1 MVVIL
6 DRWAGLHATPFTAAA
21 RPVGEQLLARYG
33 EPHRRYHDGRHL
45 REVLDAVDL
54 LAHHARDVDAV
65 RLAAWLHDA
74 VYDPTAAAGANE
86 SASADLA
93 AALLPPLGHPAARV
107 ALVVRLVLLTASHD
121 PTADDLDGQVLCDA
135 DLRVLAASPA
145 RYAQYAADVRAEYA
159 HVPDAP
165 FAAGRTQVL
174 GRLPARP
181 RLFATA
187 TAFELWEAPARANVG
202 AELSRLRPQR
212 R

>member
-1 MVVIL
+1 MVAIL
-6 DRWAGLHATPFTAAA
+6 DRWVGLQATPFAAAA
-21 RPVGEQLLARYG
+21 RPVGELLLARYG

-54 LAHHARDVDAV
+54 LAHHASDVDAV

-93 AALLPPLGHPAARV
+93 AALLPPLGHPTARV
-107 ALVVRLVLLTASHD
+107 ALVVRLVRLTAGHD
-121 PTADDLDGQVLCDA
+121 PAAGDLDGQVLCDA

-159 HVPDAP
+159 QVPDAL

-174 GRLPARP
+174 GRLLAHP
-181 RLFATA
+181 RLYSTA
-187 TAFELWEAPARANVG
+187 TAFELWEAPSRANVE
-202 AELSRLRPQR
+202 AELSRLRA
-212 R
+212 